1 MTEFCSERNIN
12 SIQPTVNGFISFF
25 SLLYHQGQ
33 GYRSICNAISAL
45 NNIIYLPEFSDISQH
60 PLIRRFIKGIFN
72 LRPPQPRYAEIWDV
86 SIVFRFID
94 EWGYNEHLSL
104 KQLTIKTATILLLLS
119 RERINTLSSFDI
131 ENMIIDEH
139 KCVFIPTKLLKHSRP
154 CYVNKP
160 VKFYVHEENPN
171 ICPVQTI
178 KHYLDKRSNNAA
190 HETTTFFIT
199 HGKPPFK
206 TAHEDT
212 ISRWAKEVKPEG
224 GTDVSKYNTHSC
236 RSAAS
241 TGELFKGVHIADI
254 LNQGNWSNLK
264 TFKKYYF
271 KNIENLN
278 EPIDFSK
285 KLLENINK

>member
-1 MTEFCSERNIN
+1 
-12 SIQPTVNGFISFF
+12 
-25 SLLYHQGQ
+25 
-33 GYRSICNAISAL
+33 
-45 NNIIYLPEFSDISQH
+45 
-60 PLIRRFIKGIFN
+60 
-72 LRPPQPRYAEIWDV
+72 
-86 SIVFRFID
+86 
-94 EWGYNEHLSL
+94 
-104 KQLTIKTATILLLLS
+104 
-119 RERINTLSSFDI
+119 
-131 ENMIIDEH
+131 MIIDEH
-139 KCVFIPTKLLKHSRP
+139 KCVFIPSKLLKHSRP

-178 KHYLDKRSNNAA
+178 KHYLDKRSNKAT

-199 HGKPPFK
+199 HGKPFK
-206 TAHEDT
+206 TAHEDA
-212 ISRWAKEVKPEG
+212 ISCWAKEVKLEG

-241 TGELFKGVHIADI
+241 TRELFKGVHIADI